1 MAPILIVGLGDNN
14 TLVHIERSVPLK
26 KTMDFRFE
34 GINLSFKRTI
44 HPATIRGDRS
54 VYLAKV
60 LQGLSFP
67 QVPSD

>member
-1 MAPILIVGLGDNN
+1 MLIQLSMAPILIVGLGENN
-14 TLVHIERSVPLK
+14 TLVHIEPFGSSK
-26 KTMDFRFE
+26 KTID
-34 GINLSFKRTI
+34 LSFKRTI

>member
-14 TLVHIERSVPLK
+14 TLVHIEPFGSSK
-26 KTMDFRFE
+26 KTMDFRFD
-34 GINLSFKRTI
+34 GIDLSFKRTI